1 MENFEKV
8 TKHSR
13 PFIERTIVPEG
24 TRGSF
29 KSKLIVRFQYFVR
42 NLFKRSS

>member
-8 TKHSR
+8 TKHSQ
-13 PFIERTIVPEG
+13 PYIERSIVPKG
-24 TRGSF
+24 TRGYF

-42 NLFKRSS
+42 KLFKRSR

>member
-29 KSKLIVRFQYFVR
+29 KSKLIVRFQYFLR
-42 NLFKRSS
+42 KLFKRRS